1 MYLHCMYMYSQ
12 CTDNVYLLL
21 TCFNMSIPCIYRSKD
36 IHTWYIQVQTCIYS
50 FFTKSKRRIISGLE
64 PMTSCILASCLDRS
78 ATSVLAIGW
87 RFVVLVKC
95 LPGGWW
101 RTSGAGPAAPLSLA
115 MNVSSAST
123 RIALKP
129 RPPGVRPR
137 ATRRQ
142 HWQCGRADDSA
153 RRQVDSEVLVP
164 SQTVGHKP

>member
-1 MYLHCMYMYSQ
+1 MYIQCMNMCFKCMSGSVGQVACIWCIYDVCGLYVNYKTCTYLVSDMYLHCMYMYSQ

-50 FFTKSKRRIISGLE
+50 FSTKSKRSIIWGLE

-78 ATSVLAIGW
+78 ATSVLAIRW

-101 RTSGAGPAAPLSLA
+101 HTFGAGPAAPPSLA
-115 MNVSSAST
+115 ITFPVH
-123 RIALKP
+123 
-129 RPPGVRPR
+129 
-137 ATRRQ
+137 Q
-142 HWQCGRADDSA
+142 HG
-153 RRQVDSEVLVP
+153 L
-164 SQTVGHKP
+164 H